1 MDTIYTLSTAA
12 GRAAV
17 AVIRISGPDAATAV
31 RSLIV
36 GELPTPRVA
45 ALRELRDPRNGEGLD
60 RGLLL
65 YFPAPNSFTG
75 EDLLEFQLH
84 GGRAVVQAVLD
95 SLSGCPGLRPAE
107 PGEFTRRAFE
117 HGKLDLTAAE
127 GLADLVNA
135 ETAAQRRQALRQLGG
150 ALGHQYESWRQQL
163 LTALARVEAYVDFPE
178 EGLPPDLADQTRAT
192 LSAVGGEIGCHLDD
206 NRRGERL
213 RDGIHVAILGAPN
226 VGKSSLLN
234 ALAGRPAAIVSA
246 KAGTTRDIIEVR
258 LDLSG
263 YPVILAD
270 TAGLRD
276 TEEEIEIEGVRRA
289 YERAESADIKILMIS
304 AGQSQDI
311 VPAVEELADD
321 NSIFAINKC
330 DQSDPG
336 DASELRGRPTHR
348 ISALTGAGIDG
359 LLASLTAAVIERAGL
374 STTPALTRERHRLAL
389 EDCRSYLSRAVEGR
403 AVELLAED
411 LRMAVRAIGRITG
424 RVDVE
429 DVLDVIF
436 REFCIGK

>member
-1 MDTIYTLSTAA
+1 MDTIYALSTAA

-17 AVIRISGPDAATAV
+17 AVIRISGPDAASAV

-36 GELPTPRVA
+36 GELPPPRVA
-45 ALRELRDPRNGEGLD
+45 AVRELWDPRSGERLD

-65 YFPAPNSFTG
+65 HFPAPNSFTG
-75 EDLLEFQLH
+75 EDLLELQLH
-84 GGRAVVQAVLD
+84 GGRAVVQAALD
-95 SLSGCPGLRPAE
+95 ALGDCAGLRPAE

-150 ALGHQYESWRQQL
+150 ELGKLYESWRQEL
-163 LTALARVEAYVDFPE
+163 LSALARIEACIDFPE
-178 EGLPPDLADQTRAT
+178 EGLPGDLVEQTRVT
-192 LSAVGGEIGCHLDD
+192 LTSVARDIDRHLND

-246 KAGTTRDIIEVR
+246 KAGTTRDIIEVHM
-258 LDLSG
+258 DLAG
-263 YPVILAD
+263 YPVVLAD
-270 TAGLRD
+270 TAGLHD
-276 TEEEIEIEGVRRA
+276 TEEEVEIEGVRRA
-289 YERAESADIKILMIS
+289 RERAGLADIKILMIS
-304 AGQSQDI
+304 SDGIQDI
-311 VPAVEELADD
+311 VPELRNLADGD
-321 NSIFAINKC
+321 AIFAVNKC
-330 DQSDPG
+330 DLFNPG
-336 DASELRGRPTHR
+336 SVGELCGRPTHL
-348 ISALTGAGIDG
+348 ISALTGAGIEE
-359 LLASLTAAVIERAGL
+359 LLDTLTAAVIERAGL
-374 STTPALTRERHRLAL
+374 GMTPALTRERHRLAL
-389 EDCRSYLSRAVEGR
+389 EACLVSLQRSLGAEV
-403 AVELLAED
+403 AELLAED
-411 LRMAVRAIGRITG
+411 LRLAVRAIGRITG

-429 DVLDVIF
+429 DMLDCIF